1 MDNGYSLA
9 DAAAIMGGRG
19 EGFGGMGGLGWL
31 ILLFLFLMGN
41 GGFGFGGAN
50 AAAVGYATQAD
61 ITNAIQAQTSA
72 LNQQSILMSSQNNN
86 YETARLIDQLG
97 ANIMAQNN
105 TNTINVIQGFN
116 QLSGQITNQ
125 TNVLGS
131 KLDALGYQMESCCC
145 SIKTLIKDN
154 QIADLSRELNR
165 AQTDASNGAQSLYLL
180 SQLGKYT
187 PGSGTTAAAGA

>member
-1 MDNGYSLA
+1 MDSGYSLA

-19 EGFGGMGGLGWL
+19 EGFGGMGGIGWL

-41 GGFGFGGAN
+41 GGFGFGGGRGDY
-50 AAAVGYATQAD
+50 VTSAD
-61 ITNAIQAQTSA
+61 LNSAIAGQTSA
-72 LNQQSILMSSQNNN
+72 MNQQAILMSSQNNN

-97 ANIMAQNN
+97 ANLMAQNN

-131 KLDALGYQMESCCC
+131 KLDALGFQMENCCC

-154 QIADLSRELNR
+154 QIADLTRELNR
-165 AQTDASNGAQSLYLL
+165 AQADASNGAQSLYLL

-187 PGSGTTAAAGA
+187 PGAGTTAAAGA